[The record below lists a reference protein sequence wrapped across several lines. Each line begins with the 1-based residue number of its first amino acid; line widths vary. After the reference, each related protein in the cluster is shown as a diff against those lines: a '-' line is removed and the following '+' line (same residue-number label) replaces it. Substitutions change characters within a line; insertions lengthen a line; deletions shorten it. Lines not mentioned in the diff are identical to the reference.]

1 MSELF
6 TQGHA
11 CIIGVGGDLPNT
23 VDDAIGFA
31 KILQDPERCAY
42 PVAQVSLLTKEGAKR
57 DNILAALDRL
67 AQSTTPDA
75 TVIVY
80 FSGHGYQVSS
90 SMGTAYYLM
99 AFGYDQDRLYS
110 TAIGGTEFATKLQAI
125 PAKKLL
131 VLLDCCH
138 AGGLGDTKSIGY
150 TAEKAPLPPEAQ
162 ALLAE
167 GKGRVFIASSKADE
181 KSLAGKPYSAFTLAL
196 IESLA
201 GKGASQQDGYVR
213 VADVALY
220 AREVVPK
227 WTGNRQHPILNF
239 EQADNFVLAYY
250 AGGEMEPKGLPF
262 AGEPEIESE
271 AGELNQQVINRTEVV
286 ASGDLSFAAGGNVN
300 NSTIITGNNN
310 IVGSG
315 NTVQRVEQEGK
326 YNINLGSV
334 QNLTIGDTIT
344 HNKETA
350 GSRSSSTTGKSNI
363 TDRQR
368 RRLEQELEG
377 LDKQSNLWR
386 EKLNRLSEARGVEN
400 DAATI
405 FKLDSQIAEAQGV
418 IDRLKLE
425 TKSLE
430 EQLQ

>member
-42 PVAQVSLLTKEGAKR
+42 PVEQVSLLTKEEAKR

-99 AFGYDQDRLYS
+99 AFGYDQNQLYS
-110 TAIGGTEFATKLQAI
+110 TAISGTEFATKLQAI

-138 AGGLGDTKSIGY
+138 AGGLGDTQKIGL

-250 AGGEMEPKGLPF
+250 AGGETKPKGLPF
-262 AGEPEIESE
+262 AGELEIESE
-271 AGELNQQVINRTEVV
+271 AGELNRKIINHTEVI
-286 ASGDLSFAAGGNVN
+286 ASGTGAVAIGGNAN
-300 NSTIITGNNN
+300 NANIITGNNN
-310 IVGSG
+310 IIGSG

-334 QNLTIGDTIT
+334 QHLTIGDMIT
-344 HNKETA
+344 NNKETA
-350 GSRSSSTTGKSNI
+350 GSRYSSSTTGI
-363 TDRQR
+363 
-368 RRLEQELEG
+368 
-377 LDKQSNLWR
+377 
-386 EKLNRLSEARGVEN
+386 
-400 DAATI
+400 
-405 FKLDSQIAEAQGV
+405 
-418 IDRLKLE
+418 
-425 TKSLE
+425 
-430 EQLQ
+430 